1 MLRLLWASLLCLSA
15 VLASAAIKDWT
26 DSDLQD
32 FESRPMNADRLY
44 LFYADWCSACRNF
57 KPVFEKKIAEVR
69 SKIPEL
75 EVIRVNL
82 DAAPLLSRKFK
93 ISHLPTVFQYF
104 FQ

>member
-32 FESRPMNADRLY
+32 FESRPMIADRLY